1 MDKTNT
7 DLALHKKVLEY
18 CNHYEPLTDG
28 KENEYDTKSGYCAT
42 HWPGYITVDLENVY
56 EVKQISFQLWDFE
69 DPRNVYWNKSAC
81 TNQLYVYRL
90 LCSVDRYNWQVVYDT
105 TGSLNKYRKGWQSF
119 LFRENCQVRY
129 IRVHAIHNLR
139 NSGFHIVR
147 LHTFQEMVPEFMKGD
162 IQICDAAFEWE
173 QGDAYP
179 LANQL
184 LDLSGRIQNIMPR
197 NGISS
202 ELKDKYLQLI
212 DYLFEKSK
220 ELEAVNGKIDELR
233 KLISEPVSGKL
244 KKDFRKNARDG
255 IIGVVLTVIS
265 FIIWLIIIIVE

>member
-1 MDKTNT
+1 
-7 DLALHKKVLEY
+7 
-18 CNHYEPLTDG
+18 
-28 KENEYDTKSGYCAT
+28 
-42 HWPGYITVDLENVY
+42 
-56 EVKQISFQLWDFE
+56 
-69 DPRNVYWNKSAC
+69 
-81 TNQLYVYRL
+81 
-90 LCSVDRYNWQVVYDT
+90 
-105 TGSLNKYRKGWQSF
+105 
-119 LFRENCQVRY
+119 
-129 IRVHAIHNLR
+129 
-139 NSGFHIVR
+139 
-147 LHTFQEMVPEFMKGD
+147 MKGD